1 MLLFILFSLFLI
13 LSLRKGASIATL
25 LSVLY
30 LFSLSALYLWSPSR
44 FFQNHFTFFNLI
56 YLVVFYTFMI
66 LAWDRY
72 KLKRPIQLEA
82 GEKELRIFE
91 KSKYIGLIVLLINIY
106 FFYILSSSVVDF
118 SAYKN
123 QGESSYYQSQLPIHG
138 ILLTLFNWFSLI
150 FLLFLPYHF
159 YFLSKGKTKQ
169 AVISL
174 LISLNYVLVGLSG
187 FSRSGMVAFILVYL
201 ILYLYFRKT
210 IKIKATPKIV
220 VPIMGIIFIIAVA
233 FYSITMNRF
242 GDDNIAVSESFVSND
257 PVIED
262 PIVNAQ
268 LSYFSQWYVKTDYW
282 LPRSSNVELTHG
294 SRSFPLAALIL
305 SVLRITEHF
314 PEYLERDLNKQLGSD
329 SASFLGISTNM
340 ALDVGPI
347 LSLLLVFLYFRYLK
361 KKERITHNSHS
372 IIAFMPVVFMLQVAA
387 TGIFSSILNDLN
399 WHIIVF
405 GYLAFLLIKKTRIA

>member
-1 MLLFILFSLFLI
+1 M
-13 LSLRKGASIATL
+13 
-25 LSVLY
+25 V
-30 LFSLSALYLWSPSR
+30 
-44 FFQNHFTFFNLI
+44 
-56 YLVVFYTFMI
+56 
-66 LAWDRY
+66 LAWDKY
-72 KLKRPIQLEA
+72 KLKKPVSLEA
-82 GEKELRIFE
+82 GTKELKLYDNF
-91 KSKYIGLIVLLINIY
+91 KYIGIVMLLINIY

-138 ILLTLFNWFSLI
+138 YLLTLFNWFSLVFI
-150 FLLFLPYHF
+150 LFLPYHF
-159 YFLSKGKTKQ
+159 YFLSKGNTKQ

-174 LISLNYVLVGLSG
+174 IISLNYVLVGLSS

-201 ILYLYFRKT
+201 ILYLYFKKS
-210 IKIKATPKIV
+210 IKIKATPQIIIPV
-220 VPIMGIIFIIAVA
+220 VGILFIIAMA

-294 SRSFPLAALIL
+294 SRSFPLAALVL
-305 SVLRITEHF
+305 SILRITEHF
-314 PEYLERDLNKQLGSD
+314 PEYLERDLERQLGSD

-340 ALDVGPI
+340 ALDVGPLI
-347 LSLLLVFLYFRYLK
+347 SIILVFLYYRYLN
-361 KKERITHNSHS
+361 KKEKNIHKNHS
-372 IIAFMPVVFMLQVAA
+372 VIAFMPVVFLLQVAA

-405 GYLAFLLIKKTRIA
+405 GYIAFLLIRKTKIA